1 MKLDIGKPVALL
13 CWIDHEIVVVRATR
27 VAARFGNDEIACF
40 QIASRPELPLIYYF
54 DRHEGIG
61 WSRDL
66 SAEAELRA
74 AYALVRSSPD
84 ICFPD
89 GPTGSQGPRA
99 SSVWLP

>member
-1 MKLDIGKPVALL
+1 MSTSVGEPVALL

-27 VAARFGNDEIACF
+27 VTVHFGDDIWGF
-40 QIASRPELPLIYYF
+40 RIDSRPELPLVYYF
-54 DRHEGIG
+54 DHHEGIG

-66 SAEAELRA
+66 SADAELRA